1 MSAWGF
7 RAPGCC
13 LLGLFCGPQHCP
25 ALYRPF
31 LTCLW
36 LWETREG
43 DLSPLGLN
51 SSVLHRTGWSR
62 DQQDDLCPV
71 PGRGGTGKGL
81 GTERKSQQPSPHYFL
96 MKKSPTQRGADRD
109 PGANWL
115 LLVAGD
121 MRVGSE
127 DGSQVW
133 QRGRRLSPHRGLP
146 PNPV

>member
-13 LLGLFCGPQHCP
+13 LLGLFCGPRHCP

-36 LWETREG
+36 LWETGEG

-71 PGRGGTGKGL
+71 PGRGGTGKSL
-81 GTERKSQQPSPHYFL
+81 GTERKSQQPSPHIFFFCRLTQPTLNWKPCQDREKIYLKISVLFTTIFHTL
-96 MKKSPTQRGADRD
+96 KSSWQIIGAQYLTD
-109 PGANWL
+109 
-115 LLVAGD
+115 
-121 MRVGSE
+121 
-127 DGSQVW
+127 
-133 QRGRRLSPHRGLP
+133 
-146 PNPV
+146 